1 MRPRVI
7 ACEVKLVYRLFLTV
21 LILIGVLAVASMS
34 VAEQVPDMS
43 WEPEIENPAYI
54 SGEGPISP

>member
-43 WEPEIENPAYI
+43 
-54 SGEGPISP
+54 